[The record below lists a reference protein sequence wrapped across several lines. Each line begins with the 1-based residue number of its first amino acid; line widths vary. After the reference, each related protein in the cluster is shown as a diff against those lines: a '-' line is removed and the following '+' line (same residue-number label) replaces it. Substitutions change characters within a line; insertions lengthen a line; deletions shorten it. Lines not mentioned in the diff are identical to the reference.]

1 MVEKLNL
8 FLDLLQSYKVSSAVL
23 PTRKLFRASLC
34 SLEGVT
40 PTGWK
45 TVCEASSEA
54 NWASGRG
61 RGVAVGHKELCTL
74 PDSSSDDENL
84 PKSKLCKEF
93 KKMTG

>member
-8 FLDLLQSYKVSSAVL
+8 FLDLLQSYKVSSAVLL

-61 RGVAVGHKELCTL
+61 RGVAVGHRELCSL
-74 PDSSSDDENL
+74 PDQL
-84 PKSKLCKEF
+84 V
-93 KKMTG
+93 

>member
-23 PTRKLFRASLC
+23 LPMRKLFRAILC
-34 SLEGVT
+34 FLKGVT

-45 TVCEASSEA
+45 TVWEASSEA

-61 RGVAVGHKELCTL
+61 RGAAVGLSWSAHLVMRTCQTAN
-74 PDSSSDDENL
+74 PARNL
-84 PKSKLCKEF
+84 K
-93 KKMTG
+93 T